1 MQQLNKRMHNTL
13 ITIAGL
19 VMLATSAFAFAG
31 EKASF
36 APNVPEP
43 TNGSTECV
51 QPEDEMKK
59 NHMNYILHQRDETM
73 HKGIRTK
80 QYSLKECINCHVPK
94 NSEARFGD
102 DKHFCSSCHN
112 FTGVSIDCFQC
123 HMDRPMNKEG
133 MNTKPL
139 GKSPH
144 GAQVTPTNTVSTA
157 IAESSA
163 ANSTKNDTSNEASS
177 NE

>member
-1 MQQLNKRMHNTL
+1 MQQLKKRMHNTL

-19 VMLATSAFAFAG
+19 AILATSAFAFAG

-36 APNVPEP
+36 APKVPHP

-59 NHMNYILHQRDETM
+59 NHMNYILHQRDQTM
-73 HKGIRTK
+73 HNGVRTK
-80 QYSLKECINCHVPK
+80 TYSLKECINCHVPE
-94 NSEARFGD
+94 NSEVRFGD

-123 HMDRPMNKEG
+123 HMDRPMK
-133 MNTKPL
+133 
-139 GKSPH
+139 GKGVQDKTPH
-144 GAQVTPTNTVSTA
+144 NAQTTPAVNITTISA
-157 IAESSA
+157 DIA
-163 ANSTKNDTSNEASS
+163 DTSKTVTDTKEAGNE
-177 NE
+177 